1 MQQVNDST
9 EPIYRKQQDNKC
21 PDCVYLDLEFKDT
34 PTASNNSK
42 GNFLNRLVQRQQ
54 NELPQKKDL
63 YLTLNFNE
71 EWLELRGG
79 KVKYGFRG
87 GELRLSLNNC
97 NSPYPDRCLN
107 DAMKLV
113 TEREVETQ
121 QAVEKSSNIGGSLS
135 PDKAELSAKQDYK
148 NTDKRT
154 EKFQKT
160 VYHVS
165 TKGDELSPAWVFEA
179 DKDESVLKGTLA
191 EQKLATVEITEISHQ
206 LTATFEVLSKN
217 IYVGDAEGIWLDNI
231 SQNKL
236 AIIEKL
242 IINRLLK
249 SKFKPYVSKVE
260 LSYE

>member
-9 EPIYRKQQDNKC
+9 EPKYRKQQDNKC
-21 PDCVYLDLEFKDT
+21 PDFLYFDLELKDT
-34 PTASNNSK
+34 PTD
-42 GNFLNRLVQRQQ
+42 RLQQ
-54 NELPQKKDL
+54 AELPQKKDL

-71 EWLELRGG
+71 EWLKLLGG
-79 KVKYGFRG
+79 KVKYGLRG
-87 GELRLSLNNC
+87 GELRLSLKNC
-97 NSPYPDRCLN
+97 KTPYSDRCLN
-107 DAMKLV
+107 DEMKLV

-121 QAVEKSSNIGGSLS
+121 QGVEKSSNIGGSLS
-135 PDKAELSAKQDYK
+135 REKAELSAKQDYK
-148 NTDKRT
+148 NTETRK

-165 TKGDELSPAWVFEA
+165 TKGDERSPAWVFEA

-191 EQKLATVEITEISHQ
+191 DQKLATVDITEISHQ
-206 LTATFEVLSKN
+206 LTATFEVVSKN
-217 IYVGDAEGIWLDNI
+217 VYVGDAEGIWPDNI

-242 IINRLLK
+242 IINRLLE
-249 SKFKPYVSKVE
+249 SKLKPYVSKVE